1 MKRKYLLT
9 CLLLCSMLTGCVSS
23 TFAEDI
29 SLTPMAADDLFSAR
43 DTEFAWEERSVTEIA
58 LETESV
64 TIDREGVY
72 LLSGTLENGQIV
84 VDAPKDD
91 KVQLVLMGAS
101 VHCESHAAL
110 YVKQA
115 DKVFVTLAPG
125 TENSLSCG
133 ENMVQTDENNVD
145 AALFSKEDL
154 TLNGEGSLTLSAAGG
169 HGVVSKDELKITGGV
184 YTVTAAGH
192 GFEGQDNICISGGT
206 FDVTAGKDGFHA
218 EHEEDE
224 TKGFVYLSGGVFHV
238 TAAQDGISASGVME
252 VSDGTYT
259 LLCGG
264 GYEQGET
271 RTGQMQGGG
280 KGGRGG
286 MPPDGFGGGM
296 PPDGFGGGRGGKG
309 GFSQW
314 NGENTVPENTET
326 ENTDI
331 SKKALKA
338 GGNMLITGGTFVLDS
353 ADDALHTNQSLQLT
367 GGSLTVRTG
376 DDGVHVEETLL
387 ITGGD
392 MTIENSYEGLEA
404 LHIRIRGGNIALTA
418 DDDGLNAAGGTDES
432 GYGGMFGGGDRF
444 GGRGFGGMS
453 AGNGSIIIADGTLAI
468 TAYGDG
474 IDANGYFQMDGGYV
488 TVCGPTYGDTATL
501 DYDTTGEVNGGT
513 FIGTGSSG
521 MMAQSFSG
529 GTQGKIAVQ
538 VGNAPAGTAFTLG
551 DVYGKQ
557 LLSHCPVLDYN
568 VIIVS
573 APGMAIGE
581 NYTISIGDA
590 SGTFAAQ

>member
-1 MKRKYLLT
+1 MKKKYLLA
-9 CLLLCSMLTGCVSS
+9 CLLLCSVLTGCVSF
-23 TFAEDI
+23 TFAEEI
-29 SLTPMAADDLFSAR
+29 SLSPMDAEDLFSSR
-43 DTEFAWEERSVTEIA
+43 DRLFAWDERSVTEIA

-64 TIDREGVY
+64 LIDREGVY
-72 LLSGTLENGQIV
+72 LISGRLENGQIV

-110 YVKQA
+110 YIRQA

-133 ENMVQTDENNVD
+133 EKMVQTDENNVD

-154 TLNGEGSLTLSAAGG
+154 TLNGEGSLFVGAASG
-169 HGVVSKDELKITGGV
+169 HGVVSKDEMKITGGSYRV
-184 YTVTAAGH
+184 EAAGH
-192 GFEGQDNICISGGT
+192 GFEGKDHLCISDGT
-206 FDVTAGKDGFHA
+206 FCVTAGKDGFHA

-224 TKGFVYLSGGVFHV
+224 TKGFVYLAGGVFDI
-238 TAAQDGISASGVME
+238 TAAQDGISASGGME
-252 VSDGTYT
+252 VSGGTYT

-271 RTGQMQGGG
+271 HAGQMP
-280 KGGRGG
+280 GGRGG
-286 MPPDGFGGGM
+286 MPPDGFGGG
-296 PPDGFGGGRGGKG
+296 RG
-309 GFSQW
+309 GFSRW
-314 NGENTVPENTET
+314 NGENVMPENTEA
-326 ENTDI
+326 ESADI
-331 SKKALKA
+331 SKKALKS

-353 ADDALHTNQSLQLT
+353 ADDGLHSNQSLQLS
-367 GGSLTVRTG
+367 GGIFDILTG
-376 DDGVHVEETLL
+376 DDGIHAEETL
-387 ITGGD
+387 TVNGG
-392 MTIENSYEGLEA
+392 TVHIGNSYEGLEA
-404 LHIRIRGGNIALTA
+404 LHIRIKGGNMTMSC

-432 GYGGMFGGGDRF
+432 GFGGMFGGGDRF
-444 GGRGFGGMS
+444 GGRGFGGMQ
-453 AGNGSIIIADGTLAI
+453 AGNGSIIISEGTLSI

-488 TVCGPTYGDTATL
+488 TVCGPTFGDTATL

-513 FIGTGSSG
+513 FVGTGSSG
-521 MMAQSFSG
+521 MMAQTFSG

-538 VGNAPAGTAFTLG
+538 VGNAPAGTAFTLT
-551 DVYGKQ
+551 DAQGKQ
-557 LLSHCPVLDYN
+557 VLSHSPALDYN

-573 APGMAIGE
+573 APGMTIGE
-581 NYTISIGDA
+581 NYTVSIGNA